1 MFPSLRLFNES
12 GTQLNSSYTLSTFF
26 SDASPLVKDPAFI
39 DNALRG
45 ILFQPMQ
52 TVDDLVTGEMW
63 NRLFRYIAFIFL
75 IEKTINFIC

>member
-26 SDASPLVKDPAFI
+26 SDASPLVNDPAFI